1 MPCFSLWVFNLS
13 VFFLFFCIWCRYL
26 LLLPLLS
33 FCGDMTIRQSA
44 SRRICMGPKAAA
56 ALYEHEALRPRV
68 SDHAGAVCAHH
79 ICLALLGFLLFAN
92 LKN

>member
-1 MPCFSLWVFNLS
+1 
-13 VFFLFFCIWCRYL
+13 
-26 LLLPLLS
+26 
-33 FCGDMTIRQSA
+33 
-44 SRRICMGPKAAA
+44 MGPKAAA